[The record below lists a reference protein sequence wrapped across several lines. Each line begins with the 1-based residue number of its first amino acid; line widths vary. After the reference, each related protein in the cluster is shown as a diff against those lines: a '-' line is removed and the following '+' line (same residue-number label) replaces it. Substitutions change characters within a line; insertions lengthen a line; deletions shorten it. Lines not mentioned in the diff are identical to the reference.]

1 MGKSTSKDYNITF
14 EEAEWIRYIEHKP
27 TGKLVAG
34 HESVTFHGPC
44 TLTLSL
50 KPEEYE
56 KLHKKKE
63 LFICDCGF
71 TNNPHHPKQVS
82 LCLTPDYDDYQSA
95 EFYYDEFEDENI
107 QSAHIEWFN
116 DGAWGGDF
124 EERDD
129 KDWIISGFKWEP
141 L

>member
-1 MGKSTSKDYNITF
+1 MSKSKRKDYNITF

-34 HESVTFHGPC
+34 HQSITFHEPC

-50 KPEEYE
+50 EPVEYE

-71 TNNPHHPKQVS
+71 TNNPRS
-82 LCLTPDYDDYQSA
+82 
-95 EFYYDEFEDENI
+95 
-107 QSAHIEWFN
+107 
-116 DGAWGGDF
+116 
-124 EERDD
+124 
-129 KDWIISGFKWEP
+129 
-141 L
+141 